1 MSLRSTLR
9 KAAGLLV
16 ELPPEEVL
24 EESRAA
30 QVQPSAKSATDQM
43 FAELEAEAKA
53 APAAP
58 PPVKTVEQ
66 IVRDVQGPNLNEI
79 EVPPAAAPSF
89 VNADGSPNFATIYQA
104 TNIPAAPFTA
114 EQILEMFSALPP
126 TLPLEVK
133 RQTIR
138 VSIDAMGK
146 SIGASPQNIVADASR
161 KLAALAS
168 YAEHLSKTTGEFVSL
183 SERKLTILQA
193 QMEETR
199 KSIEGA
205 RQKLEHQ
212 TTLCT
217 QESERLDDVLE
228 FFSLDVAPSKYA
240 P

>member
-1 MSLRSTLR
+1 MSLKSTLR

-16 ELPPEEVL
+16 ELPPEEYS
-24 EESRAA
+24 EERAEKPR
-30 QVQPSAKSATDQM
+30 PSSKSATDQL

-53 APAAP
+53 PHDAP
-58 PPVKTVEQ
+58 PAVKTVEQ
-66 IVRDVQGPNLNEI
+66 IVRDIEGPNLNQI
-79 EVPPAAAPSF
+79 AVPTTAPPSY
-89 VNADGSPNFATIYQA
+89 VNPDGSPNFGAIYQA
-104 TNIPAAPFTA
+104 TKLPAAPFTA
-114 EQILEMFSALPP
+114 EQILEMFSALPSD
-126 TLPLEVK
+126 LPLEIK

-138 VSIDAMGK
+138 VSINAMGK
-146 SIGASPQNIVADASR
+146 SIGANPENIVADASR

-168 YAEHLSKTTGEFVSL
+168 YSEHLSKTTGEFISL
-183 SERKLTILQA
+183 SEQKIAILQA

-199 KSIEGA
+199 KSIDEA
-205 RQKLEHQ
+205 QKKLEFQ